1 MKRVVIIGASSGMG
15 MEVAKLFLA
24 EDCMLGVAA
33 RREDRLQ
40 AIKQFAPDRVVT
52 ATIDVTADDAPQRLR
67 ALIDEL
73 GGMDLFFYS
82 SGIGK
87 QNRMLTPDIELNTV
101 NTNGMGFTRM
111 IGEAYRYFAERGEG
125 HIAAITSIAGTKGL
139 GPAPSYSATKAMQN
153 VYLQSLE
160 QQANARNLNIR
171 FTDIRPGF
179 VDTDLLKGNFRY
191 PMMLKPENVARSI
204 VNAINGKRHIKVIDW
219 RYAILTSL
227 WRRLPRCLWRLL
239 KL

>member
-1 MKRVVIIGASSGMG
+1 MKKAVIIGASSGMG
-15 MEVAKLFLA
+15 MEVAKLLLA
-24 EDCMLGVAA
+24 EGYQLGIAA

-40 AIKQFAPDRVVT
+40 ALKQLTPGRVVT
-52 ATIDVTADDAPQRLR
+52 ATIDVTAEDADSRLR
-67 ALIDEL
+67 TLIDEL
-73 GGMDLFFYS
+73 GGMDLYFHV

-87 QNRMLTPDIELNTV
+87 QNRTLTPDIELNTV

-111 IGEAYRYFAERGEG
+111 IGEAYRYFAEQGAG

-227 WRRLPRCLWRLL
+227 WRRLPRCLWRHL